1 MSASTLSHTTDT
13 AASALEQYGTEIV
26 EVVGGHANP
35 GITNREFRTGD
46 RFRLTTRR
54 DNVMPISVY
63 ADRADHM
70 LHLQDKEP
78 GYRWGHDDPDEPGN
92 PLGFEFVYLGLYEYI
107 GARLDQT
114 TLEITTQFRR
124 VAAVVSA

>member
-1 MSASTLSHTTDT
+1 MSAPTLPHTTDT
-13 AASALEQYGTEIV
+13 AASVLEKYGTEVV
-26 EVVGGHANP
+26 EVVGGRANP

-54 DNVMPISVY
+54 DNVIPISVY
-63 ADRADHM
+63 ADRVDRM

-78 GYRWGHDDPDEPGN
+78 GYRWGRDDPDEPGN
-92 PLGFEFVYLGLYEYI
+92 PLGFEFVYLGMYEYV

-114 TLEITTQFRR
+114 TLEVTTQFRR
-124 VAAVVSA
+124 VAAEVSA

>member
-1 MSASTLSHTTDT
+1 V
-13 AASALEQYGTEIV
+13 LEKYGTEIV
-26 EVVGGHANP
+26 EIVGGHANP

-46 RFRLTTRR
+46 RFRLTTRC

-63 ADRADHM
+63 ADRVDRM

-92 PLGFEFVYLGLYEYI
+92 PLGFDFFYLGEYEYI
-107 GARLDQT
+107 GAHLDQT
-114 TLEITTQFRR
+114 TLEITTRFRR
-124 VAAVVSA
+124 VPGAVQA